1 MSALKLP
8 LVLVAALIFSGCHPL
23 SSQNPLGH
31 RSTGEDL
38 VRNWAVDDIRLEVTR
53 LGPEK
58 LALKVMSQKNQD
70 KAEAPAFYYEALPS
84 IIDDKSYLS
93 IKQIFPEE
101 MVRAAA
107 LEDGLSQD
115 DVRANF
121 ARQDERAN
129 GYFLARY
136 KIAEKDGMHKLNFYL
151 LDQENKM
158 TLQSIKSGDLTGG
171 PLQVSRMNGE
181 TEDIVYIT
189 SSSQALDAYII
200 TNADRNMSIFDL
212 KITGLINVR

>member
-8 LVLVAALIFSGCHPL
+8 VILLAALIFVGCRPL
-23 SSQNPLGH
+23 SSEHPLGH
-31 RSTGEDL
+31 RSSGEDL
-38 VRNWAVDDIRLEVTR
+38 VRNWAVDDIRLEITR

-58 LALKVMSQKNQD
+58 LGLKVMSQKNQD
-70 KAEAPAFYYEALPS
+70 KTDAPAFYYEALPS

-93 IKQIFPEE
+93 IKQLFPEE

-107 LEDGLSQD
+107 LEEGLSQD

-136 KIAEKDGMHKLNFYL
+136 KISEKGRMHKLNIYL

-158 TLQSIKSGDLTGG
+158 ALRSIRSGELTGG
-171 PLQVSRMNGE
+171 PLQVSKINGKM
-181 TEDIVYIT
+181 EDIVYIT
-189 SSSQALDAYII
+189 SSSDALDAYII